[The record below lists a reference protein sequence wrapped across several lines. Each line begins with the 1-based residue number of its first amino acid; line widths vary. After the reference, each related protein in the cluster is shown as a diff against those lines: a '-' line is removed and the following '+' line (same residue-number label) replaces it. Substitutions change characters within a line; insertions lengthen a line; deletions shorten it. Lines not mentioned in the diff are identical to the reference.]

1 MVNYNYIAEIAVN
14 PPPTHPPTHPPPLPY
29 IVQSQFKT
37 SNHARNSFQIFLMK
51 NYIKYIIYNVL
62 TDYVEDIY
70 QTMIEAIR
78 SKQLGDAIDE
88 LKEQTPS
95 PMNTMLNKQ
104 SKEAIQ
110 KRNMRNRMQLV
121 DVPPTNPGIV
131 KFSSQTDTVT
141 VLLKSVNNAM
151 MVDNSKFV
159 TFFLFQFI
167 LLLMTGRAIHLN
179 QEVHQNAGYA
189 SSQ

>member
-1 MVNYNYIAEIAVN
+1 
-14 PPPTHPPTHPPPLPY
+14 
-29 IVQSQFKT
+29 
-37 SNHARNSFQIFLMK
+37 MK

-88 LKEQTPS
+88 LNEQTPS

-104 SKEAIQ
+104 SKEEAIQ
-110 KRNMRNRMQLV
+110 KRNTKDRMQHV

-141 VLLKSVNNAM
+141 LEIS
-151 MVDNSKFV
+151 
-159 TFFLFQFI
+159 
-167 LLLMTGRAIHLN
+167 
-179 QEVHQNAGYA
+179 E
-189 SSQ
+189 